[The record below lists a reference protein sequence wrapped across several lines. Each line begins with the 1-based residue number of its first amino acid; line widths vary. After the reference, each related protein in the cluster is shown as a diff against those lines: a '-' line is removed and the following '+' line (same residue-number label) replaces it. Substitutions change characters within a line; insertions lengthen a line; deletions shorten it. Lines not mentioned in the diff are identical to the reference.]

1 MTMVVVGGGAIG
13 LLVAGRLAH
22 SSQRV
27 AVLARPRTVQALDA
41 QPLRMVQNG
50 GVQVVGRLVAAT
62 EPHHLPDDYQHPDL
76 AILSVKGYDTVGAL
90 QTLATLKPALVLT
103 LQNGI
108 GNEELLAAHFG
119 PERVLAGA
127 ITSSVETQSPAEVA
141 ILKTGSI
148 SLAPVNDTNDTSHTT
163 EVRRWSGVLREAGFS
178 TREYPDYRAL
188 KWSKALLNM
197 IGNATSAIL
206 DRSVADIYANPRL
219 VALERRMVLEGV
231 AVMARLGI
239 RPVNLPGYPTVLLA
253 MLMRSLP
260 PLLLNPLLR
269 RVVAGGR
276 GGKDPSLCLALR
288 QGSTRT
294 EADMLYG
301 AVARAARE
309 VGEQAPVNAA
319 LCDTING
326 IASGTL
332 PWETFRH
339 RPERLLERVGMV
351 EEG

>member
-1 MTMVVVGGGAIG
+1 MTIVVVGGGAIG

-50 GVQVVGRLVAAT
+50 EVQVAGRLVAAT

-90 QTLATLKPALVLT
+90 QTLDALKPALVLT

-119 PERVLAGA
+119 TERVLAGA
-127 ITSSVETQSPAEVA
+127 ITSSVETPSPAEVA
-141 ILKTGSI
+141 VLKTGSI
-148 SLAPVNDTNDTSHTT
+148 SLAPVNDTNHTT
-163 EVRRWSGVLREAGFS
+163 EVRRWSGGLREAGFS

-206 DRSVADIYANPRL
+206 DRSVADVYAHPRL

-301 AVARAARE
+301 AVARTAGE

-319 LCDTING
+319 LCDTVNG

-339 RPERLLERVGMV
+339 RPERLLELVGMG
-351 EEG
+351 EGG